1 MSRFKDQ
8 VALVTG
14 GARGIGKAVV
24 EAFCK
29 EGAVVAF
36 WDVLEEGKELANSLT
51 EQGHQAI
58 FQHVDV
64 TKREEVAQAVAKVME
79 QFGKIDILINNA
91 GIIRDKSFLKMSDQE
106 WQSVLDVN
114 LNGVFN
120 VTKEVVPHMKAASYG
135 RVASA
140 SSINA
145 IMGAF
150 GQTNYCSTK
159 AAIIGFTKAL
169 AREVGKDGITVNAVA
184 PGFIQTDMTASM
196 PEEVI
201 AAGIQQI
208 PVRRVGLPEDIANAY
223 LFLSAKESGFING
236 EVLNVNGGVIS

>member
-1 MSRFKDQ
+1 MSKFKDQ

-29 EGAVVAF
+29 EGASVAF
-36 WDVLEEGKELANSLT
+36 WDVLEEGQELADQLT
-51 EQGHQAI
+51 VEGCKAQ
-58 FQHVDV
+58 FQKVDV
-64 TKREEVAQAVAKVME
+64 TRRADVAMAVAQVME
-79 QFGKIDILINNA
+79 KFGKIDILINNA

-120 VTKEVVPHMKAASYG
+120 VTKEVVPHMKAAGYG

-208 PVRRVGLPEDIANAY
+208 PVRRVGQPEDIANAY
-223 LFLSAKESGFING
+223 LFLAAKESGFVNG

>member
-1 MSRFKDQ
+1 MRLADQ
-8 VALVTG
+8 VAIVTG
-14 GARGIGKAVV
+14 AAKGIGKAVA
-24 EAFCK
+24 ETFCM
-29 EGAVVAF
+29 EGASVVL
-36 WDVLEEGKELANSLT
+36 WDVLEEGQDAADQLSN
-51 EQGHQAI
+51 QGHQAI
-58 FQHVDV
+58 FQMVDV
-64 TKREEVAQAVAKVME
+64 TQRREVGQSVAQIMGM
-79 QFGKIDILINNA
+79 FGKIDILINNA

-106 WQSVLDVN
+106 WQSVVNVN

-120 VTKEVVPHMKAASYG
+120 VTKEVLPHMKEAGYG
-135 RVASA
+135 RIVSA

-196 PEEVI
+196 PSEMI
-201 AAGIQQI
+201 QAGIQQI
-208 PVRRVGLPEDIANAY
+208 PVRRVGQPEDIANTY
-223 LFLSAKESGFING
+223 LFLADRQSGFVNG
-236 EVLNVNGGVIS
+236 EVINVNGGVIS